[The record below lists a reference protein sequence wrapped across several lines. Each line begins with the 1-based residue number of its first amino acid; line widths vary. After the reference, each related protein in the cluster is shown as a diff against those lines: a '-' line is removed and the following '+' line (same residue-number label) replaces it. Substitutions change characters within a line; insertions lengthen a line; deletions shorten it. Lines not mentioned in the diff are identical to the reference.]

1 MRLHDR
7 GEAIDFASQFRKAL
21 HCSGLPLEGQGTDLT
36 QDRDYRGVVVDQ
48 VPDRRGKAW
57 PGIEQLCKQ
66 AVVFAQVM
74 RGQG

>member
-7 GEAIDFASQFRKAL
+7 GEAINFALQFRKAL
-21 HCSGLPLEGQGTDLT
+21 RWSGLPLKGQGTDLT
-36 QDRDYRGVVVDQ
+36 QDRGYRGVVVDQ
-48 VPDRRGKAW
+48 VPDRRGKVW
-57 PGIEQLCKQ
+57 PGIEQLCEQ